1 MNDPAATGTLTS
13 TGAAS
18 SLPLLEVNGL
28 TVLLEVNGAK
38 RAVLR
43 DVSLTVRPGET
54 VGLVGES
61 GSGKSMTAR
70 AVDRLL
76 PPGAEVQG
84 SIRFGGAD
92 VSGLAGA
99 DLRRYRSQ
107 VAMIFQDPR
116 AHINPVRRV
125 GDFMTEALRTNL
137 GVPRAAARRQAAD
150 MLAQVGIEDGARRLG
165 QYPHQMS
172 GGMLQRVMIAAALLT
187 RPRLLL
193 ADEPTTALDVSTQ
206 AEVIAILDGLRREYG
221 LAMLFITHDLDL
233 AAAIC
238 DRTVVMYAGQ
248 VVEVRASALLHGD
261 PLHPYTAAL
270 AAARPDIAQ
279 TARRLR
285 AIPGRPLSAFEAP
298 ADECAFAPR
307 CAYARG
313 GLPCRHA
320 RPSGAG
326 RRHVTMRPRARTPRS
341 APGGT
346 RWLRTAAGRSWRSP
360 PTQGV
365 RSVRRGRRRLLQP
378 AARPVARH
386 RGGVGVRK
394 DHHRADDR
402 RSRAIYQRNY
412 QRLRTRPVPAGPVRP
427 RPAPARP

>member
-1 MNDPAATGTLTS
+1 MNDPAATGTLAS

-76 PPGAEVQG
+76 PPEAEVHG

-99 DLRRYRSQ
+99 DLRQYRSQ

-150 MLAQVGIEDGARRLG
+150 MLTQVGIEDGARRLG

-221 LAMLFITHDLDL
+221 LAMLFITHDLEL

-248 VVEVRASALLHGD
+248 VIEIRASALLHGD

-285 AIPGRPLSAFEAP
+285 AIPGRPLSPFEAP

-307 CAYARG
+307 CA
-313 GLPCRHA
+313 HA
-320 RPSGAG
+320 REAC
-326 RRHVTMRPRARTPRS
+326 RAAMPGLAKLDGGMSRCVRAHELRGQLQA
-341 APGGT
+341 APDG
-346 RWLRTAAGRSWRSP
+346 
-360 PTQGV
+360 
-365 RSVRRGRRRLLQP
+365 
-378 AARPVARH
+378 
-386 RGGVGVRK
+386 
-394 DHHRADDR
+394 
-402 RSRAIYQRNY
+402 
-412 QRLRTRPVPAGPVRP
+412 
-427 RPAPARP
+427 